1 MKRTDETANRVTADA
16 EGTLG
21 FPSFAST
28 EAFLEHGCPLE
39 WFLHGDGLPLGWVT
53 WTSLS
58 FLEPQRGSSRMLL
71 HAAAMLLLIR
81 TRRCCLQFAKH
92 RELLLQLET

>member
-39 WFLHGDGLPLGWVT
+39 
-53 WTSLS
+53 
-58 FLEPQRGSSRMLL
+58 
-71 HAAAMLLLIR
+71 
-81 TRRCCLQFAKH
+81 
-92 RELLLQLET
+92 